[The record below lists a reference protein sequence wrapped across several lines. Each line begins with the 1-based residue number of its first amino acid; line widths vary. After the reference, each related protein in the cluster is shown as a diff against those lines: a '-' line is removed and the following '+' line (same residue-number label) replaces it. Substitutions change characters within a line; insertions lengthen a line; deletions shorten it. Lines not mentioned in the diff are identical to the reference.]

1 MVALKILHTAF
12 AGTEGEANNI
22 LYQEARLL
30 DHLKHANI
38 LALIDYGTYESY
50 PYIVK
55 EYAPGGSLRDR
66 LRKLRG
72 KAQQYEDAMAI
83 LHQVGEAL
91 QFAHEQRIVHCDLK
105 PENVLFNAQNT
116 ALVAD
121 FDIARVLK
129 TVKSSVACLGGT
141 PSYMSPEQFHGK
153 VCCASDQYS
162 LACMAYEMLTG
173 QRPFQSQDSHAL
185 RDAHLH
191 DDPVPPTQVNPHLPQ
206 HIDQA
211 LLRALEKDANQR
223 FASVGAFLLALDPI
237 RAATTPEQ
245 WAAPVVNTGPRLIL
259 HQKGTPAAE
268 IGDEIFYE
276 ATVAMGEDVVATEVA
291 AKRVAHSPKKKA
303 VATKASTTG
312 TAKSKPSAAS
322 TSKAAAEKKA
332 ATSSTRKAGTV
343 EKKVAASTT
352 KKAGTT
358 EKKAAASTTKK
369 SGTTEKK
376 AATSE
381 TKKSGTV
388 EKKVAASATKKTG
401 VTVKKVKDIE
411 KKDRV
416 AEKESREAARKPVS
430 SAKKATEVT
439 KKATSAAKKPGVAQK
454 ETGVATK
461 KATTAVKKT
470 PAKKVSATRSA
481 TSKAHSIQ

>member
-1 MVALKILHTAF
+1 
-12 AGTEGEANNI
+12 
-22 LYQEARLL
+22 
-30 DHLKHANI
+30 
-38 LALIDYGTYESY
+38 
-50 PYIVK
+50 
-55 EYAPGGSLRDR
+55 
-66 LRKLRG
+66 
-72 KAQQYEDAMAI
+72 
-83 LHQVGEAL
+83 
-91 QFAHEQRIVHCDLK
+91 
-105 PENVLFNAQNT
+105 
-116 ALVAD
+116 
-121 FDIARVLK
+121 
-129 TVKSSVACLGGT
+129 
-141 PSYMSPEQFHGK
+141 
-153 VCCASDQYS
+153 
-162 LACMAYEMLTG
+162 MAYEMLTG

-237 RAATTPEQ
+237 RGATTPEQ

-303 VATKASTTG
+303 VATKASATG
-312 TAKSKPSAAS
+312 TAKSKPTAAS

-352 KKAGTT
+352 KKAGTV
-358 EKKAAASTTKK
+358 
-369 SGTTEKK
+369 EKK
-376 AATSE
+376 AATSA
-381 TKKSGTV
+381 TKKAGTA

-401 VTVKKVKDIE
+401 VTVKKVQDIE

-416 AEKESREAARKPVS
+416 AEKESREAVRKPVS

-470 PAKKVSATRSA
+470 PAKKVSAIRSA